1 MAVQSNSIGALS
13 RETNVKVTT
22 IRYYESIGLLEEPYR
37 TASGRRTYGPDSF
50 ERLRFI
56 RHARDLGF
64 SVDTIRELIELQSHE
79 SEDCSHADEL
89 ARRHLVD
96 VQTRIGQLRSLEG
109 ELERM
114 IEQCKG
120 GSIENCAILE
130 SLSDHEHC
138 TSNKHTKL
146 DIMIGRKTIS

>member
-1 MAVQSNSIGALS
+1 MTLPSRSIGALS
-13 RETNVKVTT
+13 RGTNVKVTT
-22 IRYYESIGLLEEPYR
+22 IRYYESIGLLEEPDR
-37 TASGRRTYGPDSF
+37 TASGRRIYGAESF

-64 SVDTIRELIELQSHE
+64 SVDAIRDLIELQSHE
-79 SEDCSHADEL
+79 NGDCSHADEL
-89 ARRHLVD
+89 ARKHLTG
-96 VQTRIGQLRSLEG
+96 VQTRIGQLKSLEG
-109 ELERM
+109 ELQRM

-138 TSNKHTKL
+138 IADKHDKL
-146 DIMIGRKTIS
+146 DITVSSHNS